1 MPVSRSRALV
11 LLPLLLWLS
20 GPSSAASAAPQH
32 ADVRVLID
40 ISGSMRQND
49 PANLRRP
56 ALRMLAGLMQPG
68 TRAGV
73 WTFARWVNN
82 LVPVAEV
89 DAAWKKRVVALSE
102 QIASPGQ
109 FTNIEEV
116 LDKASNDWSGPAT
129 THSRHLLL
137 LTDGMVD
144 VSKDA
149 AENARSRERILED
162 VLPRLREAGVRV
174 HTVALSAE
182 ADHELMRR
190 LAAETGGYYRQVT
203 LAEDL
208 QRVFLHMF
216 ETVGTPDAVPLQDN
230 RFVVDGSISEATV
243 LVFSRPGSPAV
254 VLRSPAGAEYTD
266 SDLPAGV
273 AWYRDQGYDLI
284 TLGAPEK
291 GEWSLQADLD
301 PDNRVMVVTDLK
313 LQVSEVPAHLAVDER
328 LRVEAYLSNRGE
340 VVERQAFLRLLEVRA
355 EATAGDGSVSQLALN
370 DRGEGADERGADGR
384 YAGQLSLAAAHDEVE
399 LLLSIESP
407 TFMRQKRLRLAVHE
421 PLTAAVGEGAD
432 GPELDV
438 RLQPAVM
445 QSEVELSAWQPGEA
459 GGRLELALVADGD
472 GGWNAPLRDSTAPGY
487 VEMSGTT
494 RLGNLIERRVGP
506 LMPPGVEPPAT
517 SLSPVER
524 SEADSVQLTA
534 GEAAAEPAQAV
545 AEEPPAAAESEG
557 GWLIPGLVFL
567 GFNLV
572 VLGGALTWYLLRRRG
587 GAGGDETGLDDLLD
601 ELPEAPQPAADPDE
615 LREAA
620 A

>member
-20 GPSSAASAAPQH
+20 GPSSAASAVPQH

-89 DAAWKKRVVALSE
+89 DAAWKQRVVALSE

-116 LDKASNDWSGPAT
+116 LDKASNDWSGAAT

-149 AENARSRERILED
+149 AENARSRERIVED

-203 LAEDL
+203 RAEDL

-284 TLGAPEK
+284 TLAAPEK

-355 EATAGDGSVSQLALN
+355 EATAGDGSVSRLALN
-370 DRGEGADERGADGR
+370 DRGEGVDERGADGR

-421 PLTAAVGEGAD
+421 PLAAAVGEGAG
-432 GPELDV
+432 GPVLDV
-438 RLQPAVM
+438 RLEPAVM
-445 QSEVELSAWQPGEA
+445 QGEVELSAWQPGEA
-459 GGRLELALVADGD
+459 GGRLELALVADSD
-472 GGWNAPLRDSTAPGY
+472 GGWSAPLRDSTAPGY
-487 VEMSGTT
+487 DEMSGTT
-494 RLGNLIERRVGP
+494 RLGNLIERRDGP

-517 SLSPVER
+517 TLPPVER
-524 SEADSVQLTA
+524 SEADSVQPTA
-534 GEAAAEPAQAV
+534 GEAAAEPAQPV

-557 GWLIPGLVFL
+557 GWLIPGLVFI

-572 VLGGALTWYLLRRRG
+572 VLGAALAWYLLRRRG
-587 GAGGDETGLDDLLD
+587 GAGGDEAGLDDLLD
-601 ELPEAPQPAADPDE
+601 ELAEAPKPVPNPDE